1 MNGHML
7 QPEIDNRFVAMAFGI
22 FDSAGKT
29 LTLANAGITRPVL
42 VRDGQVAEIAIE
54 GVPLGLFPNSTY
66 DERTL
71 QLQSGDFVVFTSD
84 GITEAQ
90 DTHCEEFSQ
99 RKMEALL
106 ARSPER
112 AAQQMAD
119 ELMEASRAFAVG
131 TPVELHDDRTVVVL
145 KVL

>member
-7 QPEIDNRFVAMAFGI
+7 QPEIDNRVVAMAFGI
-22 FDSAGKT
+22 FDAAEKT
-29 LTLANAGITRPVL
+29 LTLANAGITHPVL
-42 VRDGQVAEIAIE
+42 VRDRNVVEIAID
-54 GVPLGLFPNSTY
+54 GIPLGLFPDSSY

-71 QLQSGDFVVFTSD
+71 QLQTGDFVIFTSD

-106 ARSPER
+106 AGSPER
-112 AAQQMAD
+112 TAQQMAD
-119 ELMEASRAFAVG
+119 ELMEASRAFAAG
-131 TPVELHDDRTVVVL
+131 TPTELHDDRTVVVL
-145 KVL
+145 KVR